1 MTGENFT
8 MMLRPWLAEAP
19 KSFDN
24 PKIDFTRF
32 NLSYW
37 QKWERMLRYARD
49 RDVIISA
56 ILEIST
62 HKAQP
67 AAGSEDERRYIRYAV
82 ARLAAFSNITG
93 TSVTIST
100 ASVTK
105 NGRTKL
111 GLCSLAGIPTNISPP
126 ATRRSAHRRI
136 ADRIGLVSL
145 QSRIGVVTASIL

>member
-1 MTGENFT
+1 MLKRVKSIFGLSKLFGASALHGRSIIVKFSPVITGAANILWGEPVMTGENFT
-8 MMLRPWLAEAP
+8 MMLRPWSAEAP
-19 KSFDN
+19 NSFDN

-32 NLSYW
+32 NIPYW

-82 ARLAAFSNITG
+82 ARLAAFSNITWD
-93 TSVTIST
+93 
-100 ASVTK
+100 
-105 NGRTKL
+105 L
-111 GLCSLAGIPTNISPP
+111 GDDLDSF
-126 ATRRSAHRRI
+126 R
-136 ADRIGLVSL
+136 
-145 QSRIGVVTASIL
+145 